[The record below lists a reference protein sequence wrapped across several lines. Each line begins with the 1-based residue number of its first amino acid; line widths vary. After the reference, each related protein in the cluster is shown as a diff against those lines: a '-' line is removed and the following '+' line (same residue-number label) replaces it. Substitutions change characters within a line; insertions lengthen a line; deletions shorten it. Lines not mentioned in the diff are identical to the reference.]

1 MTIDKMS
8 GICGIS
14 AAALEHYRELGL
26 LPDAGEDE
34 TLLRRLGGISSFA
47 KAGLAPERLAENP
60 VLLDESAATL
70 DERVRIMK
78 KERFRLLDELHA
90 KQQALDYLDC
100 IIRKIK
106 SGGCVCR

>member
-14 AAALEHYRELGL
+14 AATLEHYRELGL

-34 TLLRRLGGISSFA
+34 TLRRLGGISSFA
-47 KAGLAPERLAENP
+47 KAGLAPRG
-60 VLLDESAATL
+60 SRRTRCFSTKCAATL

-90 KQQALDYLDC
+90 KSAGARLP
-100 IIRKIK
+100 
-106 SGGCVCR
+106 STV

>member
-14 AAALEHYRELGL
+14 AATLEHYRELGL

-34 TLLRRLGGISSFA
+34 TLRRLGGISSFA

-90 KQQALDYLDC
+90 KQQALDCLDF